1 MKKSILIVGAGAVGQ
16 VYAYHF
22 AKAGYQVHLLL
33 KEKYIAEAKQGFTLY
48 HLNQDKKRQHPI
60 SFNDFICHSNW
71 DSVAQHTIDQVWLCV
86 SSTALVHVDL
96 LAMKAA
102 IKQATVMVLQ
112 PDPADVQRVKQVFDS
127 TQVVAGMIN
136 MISYY
141 APLVGEVVPKE
152 GVAFWIPPIVPMPVE
167 GQHQALTDVLAVL
180 KDAQIP
186 AMAQANF
193 AAKNVHASSFL
204 MVFLAVLE
212 LNNWHFK
219 VLAHNKTQL
228 KRMLQAQKEVFS
240 ALSAEYGTQPSY
252 ALRCLKAW
260 MMPSILKIAQ
270 HIAPLDMEI
279 YMEAHF
285 TKVRAQT
292 LMLLQAYEQRALQHQ
307 VSHEALSGLIKQLQ
321 AK

>member
-1 MKKSILIVGAGAVGQ
+1 
-16 VYAYHF
+16 
-22 AKAGYQVHLLL
+22 
-33 KEKYIAEAKQGFTLY
+33 
-48 HLNQDKKRQHPI
+48 
-60 SFNDFICHSNW
+60 
-71 DSVAQHTIDQVWLCV
+71 
-86 SSTALVHVDL
+86 
-96 LAMKAA
+96 
-102 IKQATVMVLQ
+102 
-112 PDPADVQRVKQVFDS
+112 
-127 TQVVAGMIN
+127 MIN

-180 KDAQIP
+180 KDAKIP
-186 AMAQANF
+186 AIAQANF

-212 LNNWHFK
+212 LSDWQFK

-260 MMPSILKIAQ
+260 MMPI
-270 HIAPLDMEI
+270 
-279 YMEAHF
+279 F
-285 TKVRAQT
+285 
-292 LMLLQAYEQRALQHQ
+292 
-307 VSHEALSGLIKQLQ
+307 
-321 AK
+321 